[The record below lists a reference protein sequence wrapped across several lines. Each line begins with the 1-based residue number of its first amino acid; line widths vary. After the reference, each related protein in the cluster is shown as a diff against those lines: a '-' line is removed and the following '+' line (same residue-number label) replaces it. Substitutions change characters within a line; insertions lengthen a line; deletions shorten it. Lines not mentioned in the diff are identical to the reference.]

1 MIMPMTM
8 STDATST
15 RRPLWQ
21 RVAIIVT
28 VLLLGVV
35 IPTATASI
43 AVGPLAAT
51 ATILGIAGG
60 LAGSIGGGWRRALAC
75 APLAA
80 ILGTAVAIVG
90 YGWGWVV
97 VMGLVGVLAGF
108 GVPSG
113 ALPAILF
120 AGFVPM
126 AMTQASGVLAAVF
139 VGCFA
144 LLGCVLGVVMARRM
158 GARAK
163 VPGPDFWRGHEGLAA
178 LLAGAAMAGG
188 SAVAVAMGLP
198 HGYWVPLTL
207 IIVVAALSQGDKKK
221 GPQRLVGSVG
231 AMIITIPL
239 SFLPLPGWAFY
250 VVALLLL
257 VPALVM
263 YKKNYGIYAFLESA
277 AVVLL
282 VSSRQDI
289 GSNADAR
296 AIAAVIAVAI
306 ISALALVARAVFAW
320 LPDVTDPAAVDR
332 D

>member
-1 MIMPMTM
+1 MTM
-8 STDATST
+8 SMDATTT

-35 IPTATASI
+35 IPTAAASI
-43 AVGPLAAT
+43 AAGPLAAT
-51 ATILGIAGG
+51 ATMLGIAGG
-60 LAGSIGGGWRRALAC
+60 LAGSIRGGWRRALAC

-97 VMGLVGVLAGF
+97 VMGLVGVLAGI
-108 GVPSG
+108 GLPTG
-113 ALPAILF
+113 ALPAILY
-120 AGFVPM
+120 AGFVPLG
-126 AMTQASGVLAAVF
+126 MTSASGVLAAVF

-144 LLGCVLGVVMARRM
+144 LLGCVLGVMMARRI
-158 GARAK
+158 GARAM
-163 VPGPDFWRGHEGLAA
+163 VPGPDVWRGHEGLAA
-178 LLAGAAMAGG
+178 FLGGAAMAGG

-207 IIVVAALSQGDKKK
+207 IVVVAALSQGDTKK
-221 GPQRLVGSVG
+221 GRQRLVGSVG

-239 SFLPLPGWAFY
+239 SFLPLPAWAFY

-263 YKKNYGIYAFLESA
+263 YKKSYGIYTFLESA

-282 VSSRQDI
+282 VSSGQDI
-289 GSNADAR
+289 SRNADAR
-296 AIAAVIAVAI
+296 AVAAVIGVAI
-306 ISALALVARAVFAW
+306 VFALALVARAVFAR
-320 LPDVTDPAAVDR
+320 LPDVTDPAAVDS